1 MSIAAAYTS
10 HTSHFTLV
18 TLHTSHLPH
27 GTVGPTRKHRKAGG
41 GGGGYYDG
49 NGLHRRGFV
58 CFVHFAVFEHGVVG
72 KRLEA
77 VPFVAVPHVT
87 DPVAAASD
95 HRLSVRAVRGAHGFA
110 GHSSLPAAASG
121 TVVVPGIAAFE
132 VRWLR

>member
-1 MSIAAAYTS
+1 
-10 HTSHFTLV
+10 
-18 TLHTSHLPH
+18 
-27 GTVGPTRKHRKAGG
+27 
-41 GGGGYYDG
+41 
-49 NGLHRRGFV
+49 
-58 CFVHFAVFEHGVVG
+58 VFEHGVVG

-132 VRWLR
+132 VRGLRELRELRGLRGLIDTIDTIDTIGTIDIIDVIDIIDRIDIDTIDIDTIDIDTIDIDTID